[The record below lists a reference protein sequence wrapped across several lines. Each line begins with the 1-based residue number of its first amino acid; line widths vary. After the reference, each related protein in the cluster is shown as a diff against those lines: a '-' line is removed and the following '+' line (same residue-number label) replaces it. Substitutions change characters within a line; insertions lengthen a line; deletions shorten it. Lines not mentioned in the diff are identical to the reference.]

1 MARHDESELTL
12 LNERNIHAL
21 HEAIKDDRQ
30 KVNDAIKE
38 AKEAKA
44 QVAMLKSEIDG
55 LRAQL
60 AAILQARF

>member
-12 LNERNIHAL
+12 LNERNIQAL
-21 HEAIKDDRQ
+21 HQAVKDDRQ
-30 KVNDAIKE
+30 KVNEAFKE
-38 AKEAKA
+38 AREAKA